1 MKQQELTESLLNVLD
16 VYKSGAV
23 SQEFPPDS
31 IDLQDPTVIQRLVT
45 RVKELSTQKAKD
57 AAADQNLPPSP
68 PLLTVKAEVIDLTS
82 SQEWIQEQISTK
94 VISTSLLF

>member
-68 PLLTVKAEVIDLTS
+68 PLLTVKPEVIDLTS